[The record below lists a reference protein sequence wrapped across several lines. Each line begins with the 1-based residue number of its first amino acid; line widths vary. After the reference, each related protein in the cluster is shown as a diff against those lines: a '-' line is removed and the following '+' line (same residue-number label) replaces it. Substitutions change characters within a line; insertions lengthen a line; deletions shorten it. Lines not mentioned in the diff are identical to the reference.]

1 MIVFGLNLISVHLI
15 QSRMTMDDLSL
26 NLNISSSAP
35 SNQTKKQ
42 SFASKRNYNDDFD
55 SDDDLGSAPTVKKKK
70 IKKLKEYNIDPDNYE
85 IPKKTEVKSGPIS
98 SLFQNN
104 PDIPNVPT
112 RRLKPVS
119 EALFAPTSY
128 EEFPGIHPFMKKNL
142 NEGMNITQVT
152 TVQQLS
158 IQPILDGGDVLV
170 RSQTGS
176 GKTLAYAIPIIQKL
190 QEIRPKIS
198 RKDGIYAVIILPT
211 RELALQTLEIFT
223 KLCKSFTW
231 IVPSW
236 LTGGEKMKSEKARI
250 RKGISILV
258 ATPGRLLDH
267 CKHTE
272 TLKFSKVEH
281 LVLDEADRILD
292 QGYERDI
299 AEFLEILKKQK
310 PQFQSVLLSATL
322 TPAVQRLAGMTL
334 QNPIQ
339 IDAADSTD
347 IHNTTD
353 SLVIPDSLKQH
364 FIVTPPKL
372 RLVALASFILG
383 KCQNVNED
391 EESKMLVFMATQD
404 MADYHTELLST
415 VLGENIAF
423 FKLHGSMSQ
432 SERTEVFKTF
442 RSVKSGVLICTDV
455 AARGLDLPLVDWIVQ
470 YTAPSSSTDYVHRVG
485 RTARV
490 GHEGSSLLFLIP
502 SEVKL
507 VEELQNRRIRIEE
520 IKLKDCLQNLLSVKM
535 EGELSRLADGNVE
548 TAATALQM
556 SFESAVL
563 QQKILHTSACKGYT
577 SWVRFYAS
585 YSKDLRHIFNFKQIH
600 LGHFAKSFALRDAP
614 SVISGIGKPKNK
626 EELKN
631 KKMAINKEKS
641 FKQRGNFSK
650 KQMLSEFDSGLPQ
663 RKPSKP
669 RKK

>member
-1 MIVFGLNLISVHLI
+1 
-15 QSRMTMDDLSL
+15 MTMEDISL
-26 NLNISSSAP
+26 NIDTSTATSS
-35 SNQTKKQ
+35 QFKKQ
-42 SFASKRNYNDDFD
+42 SFHPKRSFDNFDSEDDF
-55 SDDDLGSAPTVKKKK
+55 SLAPTVKKKK
-70 IKKLKEYNIDPDNYE
+70 VKKLKEFNIDPDDYE
-85 IPKKTEVKSGPIS
+85 LPKKTEVKSGPIS

-104 PDIPNVPT
+104 PDVPEVPT

-119 EALFAPTSY
+119 EQLFAPNSY
-128 EEFPGIHPFMKKNL
+128 EDFPGIHPFMKKNL
-142 NEGMNITQVT
+142 SESMNITQVT

-158 IQPILDGGDVLV
+158 IQPILNGEDVLV

-272 TLKFSKVEH
+272 TLKFGKVEH
-281 LVLDEADRILD
+281 LILDEADRILD

-310 PQFQSVLLSATL
+310 SQFQSVLLSATL

-334 QNPIQ
+334 VNPIH
-339 IDAADSTD
+339 IDAADSSD
-347 IHNTTD
+347 ILNATD

-372 RLVALASFILG
+372 RLVALGSFILG
-383 KCQNVNED
+383 KCQNAD
-391 EESKMLVFMATQD
+391 ENKESKMLVFMATQD
-404 MADYHTELLST
+404 MADFHTELLST

-432 SERTEVFKTF
+432 SERTDVFKTF

-490 GHEGSSLLFLIP
+490 GHEGSSILFLIP

-520 IKLKDCLQNLLSVKM
+520 IKIKDCLQNLLSVQM
-535 EGELSRLADGNVE
+535 EGELSKLADGNIE

-563 QQKILHTSACKGYT
+563 QQKILHTAACKGYT

-614 SVISGIGKPKNK
+614 TAISGIGKPKNK
-626 EELKN
+626 EEIRT
-631 KKMAINKEKS
+631 KKIAMQKERS
-641 FKQRGNFSK
+641 FKQKSNFSK

-663 RKPSKP
+663 RKTNKP

>member
-1 MIVFGLNLISVHLI
+1 
-15 QSRMTMDDLSL
+15 MTMEDMSL
-26 NLNISSSAP
+26 NLNTSSGI
-35 SNQTKKQ
+35 SNQIKK
-42 SFASKRNYNDDFD
+42 SGFASKRICTDNLD
-55 SDDDLGSAPTVKKKK
+55 SDDDIASTLRVKKKK
-70 IKKLKEYNIDPDNYE
+70 IKKLKEFNIDPDKYE

-104 PDIPNVPT
+104 PDVPDVQT

-119 EALFAPTSY
+119 EKLFTITNY
-128 EEFPGIHPFMKKNL
+128 KDFPGIHPFMKKNL
-142 NEGMNITQVT
+142 NEAMNVTQVT
-152 TVQQLS
+152 TVQQKS

-190 QEIRPKIS
+190 QEIRPKLS
-198 RKDGIYAVIILPT
+198 RKDGIRAVVILPT
-211 RELALQTLEIFT
+211 RELSLQTLEIFI

-250 RKGISILV
+250 RKGINILV

-272 TLKFSKVEH
+272 TLKFDKVEF

-334 QNPIQ
+334 QSPVQ
-339 IDAADSTD
+339 IDAADD
-347 IHNTTD
+347 INITTN

-383 KCQNVNED
+383 KCQNVNE

-432 SERTEVFKTF
+432 SERTDVFKTF
-442 RSVKSGVLICTDV
+442 RSVKSGVLICTDL

-470 YTAPSSSTDYVHRVG
+470 FTAPSSSRDYVHRVG

-520 IKLKDCLQNLLSVKM
+520 IKLKDCLQNLLFVEI
-535 EGELSRLADGNVE
+535 EGELSKLADGNIE

-563 QQKILHTSACKGYT
+563 QQKILHTSACKAYT

-585 YSKDLRHIFNFKQIH
+585 YSKDLRDIFNFKQIH

-626 EELKN
+626 EEFKS
-631 KKMAINKEKS
+631 KKMTMNKEKERS
-641 FKQRGNFSK
+641 FKQKSNVSK
-650 KQMLSEFDSGLPQ
+650 KQILSEFDSGLPK
-663 RKPSKP
+663 RKVIQP